1 MREGG
6 HTSFHEGT
14 TEHRADDLRGARAGR
29 RRQRMYS
36 QTVHET
42 VIAPGGDHDEAVGT
56 ARFDASGDAADMP
69 SWSQLVAQHGDRVY
83 RLAFRLCG
91 NAHDAEDI
99 TQEAFIRV
107 FRSLDKYKPGTF
119 EGWMHRIVTNLFLDM
134 ARRRSRIRFE
144 ALPEDAERVPGRERS
159 PEQVLSE
166 ETFDP
171 VLQTALANLSP
182 EFRAA
187 VVLCDIEDLSY
198 EEVGRILG
206 VKMGTVRSRIHRGR
220 SALRAEL
227 EAAGVTG
234 VQQGID

>member
-1 MREGG
+1 
-6 HTSFHEGT
+6 
-14 TEHRADDLRGARAGR
+14 
-29 RRQRMYS
+29 MYS
-36 QTVHET
+36 RTVHGT
-42 VIAPGGDHDEAVGT
+42 MIASAADRDGVVGT
-56 ARFDASGDAADMP
+56 ARFDATGESADMP
-69 SWSQLVAQHGDRVY
+69 SWSDLVAQHGDRVY

-144 ALPEDAERVPGRERS
+144 TLPEDAERVPGRERS

-166 ETFDP
+166 ESFDP

-187 VVLCDIEDLSY
+187 VVLSDIEDLSY

-220 SALRAEL
+220 AALRAEL

-234 VQQGID
+234 VHSRTE

>member
-1 MREGG
+1 
-6 HTSFHEGT
+6 
-14 TEHRADDLRGARAGR
+14 
-29 RRQRMYS
+29 MYS
-36 QTVHET
+36 RTVHGAT
-42 VIAPGGDHDEAVGT
+42 IAPGDRDESLGT
-56 ARFDASGDAADMP
+56 ARFDATGDAADMP

-83 RLAFRLCG
+83 RLAYRLCG

-107 FRSLDKYKPGTF
+107 FRSLDRYKPGTF
-119 EGWMHRIVTNLFLDM
+119 EGWMHRIVTNLFLDS
-134 ARRRSRIRFE
+134 ARRRARIRFE

-159 PEQVLSE
+159 PEQVLAE

-187 VVLCDIEDLSY
+187 VVLSDIEDLSY

-220 SALRAEL
+220 AALRAEL
-227 EAAGVTG
+227 ESAGVTG
-234 VQQGID
+234 ARQRID

>member
-1 MREGG
+1 
-6 HTSFHEGT
+6 
-14 TEHRADDLRGARAGR
+14 
-29 RRQRMYS
+29 MYS
-36 QTVHET
+36 QTVHVT
-42 VIAPGGDHDEAVGT
+42 MSADEATHGAVVGT
-56 ARFDASGDAADMP
+56 ARFDATGDVSDMP
-69 SWSQLVAQHGDRVY
+69 SWSDLVAQHGDRVY
-83 RLAFRLCG
+83 RLAFRLSG

-119 EGWMHRIVTNLFLDM
+119 EGWMHRIVTNLFLDL
-134 ARRRSRIRFE
+134 ARRRARIRFE

-166 ETFDP
+166 ESFDP

-187 VVLCDIEDLSY
+187 VVLSDIEDLSY

-220 SALRAEL
+220 AALRAEL

-234 VQQGID
+234 VHSRTD

>member
-1 MREGG
+1 
-6 HTSFHEGT
+6 
-14 TEHRADDLRGARAGR
+14 
-29 RRQRMYS
+29 MYS
-36 QTVHET
+36 RTVHVTAE
-42 VIAPGGDHDEAVGT
+42 APAAGDEAVGT
-56 ARFDASGDAADMP
+56 AVFDTTGDAADMP

-83 RLAFRLCG
+83 RLAYRLCG

-107 FRSLDKYKPGTF
+107 FRSLDRYKPGTF
-119 EGWMHRIVTNLFLDM
+119 EGWMHRIVTNLFLDS
-134 ARRRSRIRFE
+134 ARRRARIRFE

-159 PEQVLSE
+159 PEQVLAE

-171 VLQTALANLSP
+171 VLQRALANLSP

-187 VVLCDIEDLSY
+187 VVLSDIEDLSY

-220 SALRAEL
+220 AALRAEL

-234 VQQGID
+234 VHQRAH

>member
-1 MREGG
+1 
-6 HTSFHEGT
+6 
-14 TEHRADDLRGARAGR
+14 
-29 RRQRMYS
+29 MYS
-36 QTVHET
+36 RTVHGTMIDPE
-42 VIAPGGDHDEAVGT
+42 AYRDEVVGT
-56 ARFDASGDAADMP
+56 ARFDATGVSTDMP
-69 SWSQLVAQHGDRVY
+69 SWSELVAQHGDRVY

-107 FRSLDKYKPGTF
+107 FRSLDRYKPGTF

-134 ARRRSRIRFE
+134 ARRRARIRFE

-166 ETFDP
+166 ESFDP

-187 VVLCDIEDLSY
+187 VVLSDIEDLSY

-220 SALRAEL
+220 AALRAEL
-227 EAAGVTG
+227 EAAGMTG
-234 VQQGID
+234 VHSRTD

>member
-1 MREGG
+1 MYSRTV
-6 HTSFHEGT
+6 HGT
-14 TEHRADDLRGARAGR
+14 TIATGADR
-29 RRQRMYS
+29 
-36 QTVHET
+36 
-42 VIAPGGDHDEAVGT
+42 DEAVGT
-56 ARFDASGDAADMP
+56 ARFDATGSAADMP
-69 SWSQLVAQHGDRVY
+69 SWSDLVAQHGDRVY

-119 EGWMHRIVTNLFLDM
+119 EGWMHRIVTNLFLDS
-134 ARRRSRIRFE
+134 ARRRARIRFE
-144 ALPEDAERVPGRERS
+144 ALPEDVERVPGRERS

-171 VLQTALANLSP
+171 ILQTALANLSP

-187 VVLCDIEDLSY
+187 VVLSDIEDLSY

-220 SALRAEL
+220 AALRAEL

-234 VQQGID
+234 VHSRVD

>member
-1 MREGG
+1 
-6 HTSFHEGT
+6 
-14 TEHRADDLRGARAGR
+14 
-29 RRQRMYS
+29 MYS
-36 QTVHET
+36 RTVHGT
-42 VIAPGGDHDEAVGT
+42 AIAPVALDEAAGT
-56 ARFDASGDAADMP
+56 ARFDATGEAADMP
-69 SWSQLVAQHGDRVY
+69 SWSELVAQHGDRVY
-83 RLAFRLCG
+83 RLAYRLCG

-107 FRSLDKYKPGTF
+107 FRSLDRYKPGTF
-119 EGWMHRIVTNLFLDM
+119 EGWMHRIVTNLFLDS
-134 ARRRSRIRFE
+134 ARRRGRIRFE

-182 EFRAA
+182 DFRAA
-187 VVLCDIEDLSY
+187 VVLSDIEDLSY

-220 SALRAEL
+220 AALRAEL

-234 VQQGID
+234 AHQRID

>member
-1 MREGG
+1 
-6 HTSFHEGT
+6 
-14 TEHRADDLRGARAGR
+14 
-29 RRQRMYS
+29 MYS
-36 QTVHET
+36 RTVHGT
-42 VIAPGGDHDEAVGT
+42 AIAPVALDEAAGT
-56 ARFDASGDAADMP
+56 ARFDATGEATDMP
-69 SWSQLVAQHGDRVY
+69 SWSELVAQHGDRVY
-83 RLAFRLCG
+83 RLAYRLCG

-107 FRSLDKYKPGTF
+107 FRSLDRYKPGTF
-119 EGWMHRIVTNLFLDM
+119 EGWMHRIVTNLFLDS
-134 ARRRSRIRFE
+134 ARRRGRIRFE

-159 PEQVLSE
+159 PEQVISE

-182 EFRAA
+182 EYRAA
-187 VVLCDIEDLSY
+187 VVLSDIEDLSY

-220 SALRAEL
+220 AALRAEL

-234 VQQGID
+234 AHQRID

>member
-1 MREGG
+1 
-6 HTSFHEGT
+6 
-14 TEHRADDLRGARAGR
+14 
-29 RRQRMYS
+29 MYS
-36 QTVHET
+36 QTVHVT
-42 VIAPGGDHDEAVGT
+42 MSADEATHEAVVGT
-56 ARFDASGDAADMP
+56 TRFDATGDVSDMP
-69 SWSQLVAQHGDRVY
+69 SWSDLVAQHGDRVY
-83 RLAFRLCG
+83 RLAFRLSG

-119 EGWMHRIVTNLFLDM
+119 EGWMHRIVTNLFLDL
-134 ARRRSRIRFE
+134 ARRRARIRFE
-144 ALPEDAERVPGRERS
+144 ALPEDAERVPGRVRS

-166 ETFDP
+166 ESFDP

-187 VVLCDIEDLSY
+187 VVLSDIEDLSY

-220 SALRAEL
+220 AALRAEL

-234 VQQGID
+234 VHSRTD

>member
-1 MREGG
+1 
-6 HTSFHEGT
+6 
-14 TEHRADDLRGARAGR
+14 
-29 RRQRMYS
+29 MYS
-36 QTVHET
+36 RTVHGT
-42 VIAPGGDHDEAVGT
+42 AIAPVALDEPAGT
-56 ARFDASGDAADMP
+56 ARFDATGEAADMP
-69 SWSQLVAQHGDRVY
+69 SWSELVAQHGDRVY
-83 RLAFRLCG
+83 RLAYRLCG

-107 FRSLDKYKPGTF
+107 FRSLDRYKPGTF
-119 EGWMHRIVTNLFLDM
+119 EGWMHRIVTNLFLDS
-134 ARRRSRIRFE
+134 ARRRGRIRFE

-159 PEQVLSE
+159 PEQVISE

-187 VVLCDIEDLSY
+187 VVLSDIEDLSY

-220 SALRAEL
+220 AALRAEL

-234 VQQGID
+234 AHQRID

>member
-1 MREGG
+1 
-6 HTSFHEGT
+6 
-14 TEHRADDLRGARAGR
+14 
-29 RRQRMYS
+29 MYS
-36 QTVHET
+36 QTVHGSTT
-42 VIAPGGDHDEAVGT
+42 VLGRDAGEAGGT
-56 ARFDASGDAADMP
+56 APLDPRGVAADKP
-69 SWSQLVAQHGDRVY
+69 TWSEFGAPPGDRVY

-107 FRSLDKYKPGTF
+107 FRSLDRYKPGTF

-144 ALPEDAERVPGRERS
+144 ALPDDAERVPGRERS
-159 PEQVLSE
+159 PEQVLSD

-171 VLQTALANLSP
+171 ILQTALDNLSP

-234 VQQGID
+234 VHRRVD

>member
-1 MREGG
+1 
-6 HTSFHEGT
+6 
-14 TEHRADDLRGARAGR
+14 
-29 RRQRMYS
+29 MYS
-36 QTVHET
+36 RTVHGT
-42 VIAPGGDHDEAVGT
+42 AIAPVALDEPAGT
-56 ARFDASGDAADMP
+56 ARFDATGEATDMP
-69 SWSQLVAQHGDRVY
+69 SWSELVAQHGDRVY
-83 RLAFRLCG
+83 RLAYRLCG

-107 FRSLDKYKPGTF
+107 FRSLDRYKPGTF
-119 EGWMHRIVTNLFLDM
+119 EGWMHRIVTNLFLDS
-134 ARRRSRIRFE
+134 ARRRGRIRVE

-159 PEQVLSE
+159 PEQVISE

-187 VVLCDIEDLSY
+187 VVLSDIEDLSY

-220 SALRAEL
+220 AALRAEL

-234 VQQGID
+234 AHQRID

>member
-1 MREGG
+1 MYSRTV
-6 HTSFHEGT
+6 HGT
-14 TEHRADDLRGARAGR
+14 T
-29 RRQRMYS
+29 
-36 QTVHET
+36 
-42 VIAPGGDHDEAVGT
+42 IAPVAPDESAGT
-56 ARFDASGDAADMP
+56 ARFDTTGDAADMP
-69 SWSQLVAQHGDRVY
+69 TWSELVAQHGDRVY

-107 FRSLDKYKPGTF
+107 FRSLDRYKPGTF

-144 ALPEDAERVPGRERS
+144 TLPEDAERVPGRERS
-159 PEQVLSE
+159 PEQVLSD

-171 VLQTALANLSP
+171 VLQAALDNLTP
-182 EFRAA
+182 EYRAA
-187 VVLCDIEDLSY
+187 VVLSDIEDLSY

-220 SALRAEL
+220 AALRAEL

-234 VQQGID
+234 AHQRSS

>member
-1 MREGG
+1 
-6 HTSFHEGT
+6 
-14 TEHRADDLRGARAGR
+14 
-29 RRQRMYS
+29 MYS
-36 QTVHET
+36 RTVHGT
-42 VIAPGGDHDEAVGT
+42 AIAPVALDEAAGT
-56 ARFDASGDAADMP
+56 ARFDATGEATDMP
-69 SWSQLVAQHGDRVY
+69 SWSELVAQHGERVY
-83 RLAFRLCG
+83 RLAYRLCG

-107 FRSLDKYKPGTF
+107 FRSLDRYKPGTF
-119 EGWMHRIVTNLFLDM
+119 EGWMHRIVTNLFLDTV
-134 ARRRSRIRFE
+134 RRKARIRFE

-159 PEQVLSE
+159 PEQVISE

-187 VVLCDIEDLSY
+187 VVLSDIEDLSY

-220 SALRAEL
+220 AALRAEL

-234 VQQGID
+234 AHQRID